1 MIKDAQ
7 GRLPVWTALNY
18 RPAGQNVGAAARADN
33 VVKIQFPSQTGR
45 CTWRMGNHDHTSGFP
60 TNGLAGLLLGLLCIA
75 GGCGTS
81 GVGVVNST
89 QGFPPGTGFTP
100 HRFVVDGNVET
111 VWIFLPKGYRPD
123 KKYPA
128 ILFLHGL
135 FERGKGG
142 EDCLSGGLGPVIA
155 KNPDNWPFITVFPQ
169 SDGTWQGK
177 ERERLAMA
185 SLDFAVKRWSIDED
199 RVTLA
204 GLSYGGLGV
213 WEIGARNPERFCSLV
228 PISGHKA
235 SEVIDRLILLPIW
248 AFGFSTDPFVPVKCS
263 EEMCE
268 EINGKGGKM
277 KLTEFVGIGH
287 DAWPQAV
294 NDSDLVNWMLKQRRP
309 ADIAE
314 RARNISV
321 ADVQR

>member
-1 MIKDAQ
+1 
-7 GRLPVWTALNY
+7 
-18 RPAGQNVGAAARADN
+18 
-33 VVKIQFPSQTGR
+33 
-45 CTWRMGNHDHTSGFP
+45 MGNREITSGFP
-60 TNGLAGLLLGLLCIA
+60 LNGLTGLVLALLCIC
-75 GGCGTS
+75 GGCS
-81 GVGVVNST
+81 SNGVGVINST

-100 HRFVVDGNVET
+100 HRFVVDGQVET

-123 KKYPA
+123 KKYPT

-142 EDCLSGGLGPVIA
+142 DDCLSGGLGPVIA
-155 KNPDNWPFITVFPQ
+155 KNPDSWPFITIFPQ
-169 SDGTWQGK
+169 SDGTWQGQQ
-177 ERERLAMA
+177 RDRLAMA

-213 WEIGARNPERFCSLV
+213 WEIGARHPERFCSLV
-228 PISGHKA
+228 PVSGHKA
-235 SEVIDRLILLPIW
+235 TEVIDRLILLPVW
-248 AFGFSTDPFVPVKCS
+248 AFGFSTDPFVPVKSS
-263 EEMCE
+263 EEMCQQ
-268 EINGKGGKM
+268 INDRGGKV

-309 ADIAE
+309 SDIAE
-314 RARNISV
+314 RARNITV
-321 ADVQR
+321 ADVK